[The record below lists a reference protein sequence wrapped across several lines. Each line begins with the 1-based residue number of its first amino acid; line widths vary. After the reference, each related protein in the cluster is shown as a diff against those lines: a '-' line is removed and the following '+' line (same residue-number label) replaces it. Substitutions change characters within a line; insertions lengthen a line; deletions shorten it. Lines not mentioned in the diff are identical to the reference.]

1 MGKIERISFD
11 EAVNLYK
18 NADILELGKMADD
31 VRKTLHPENICY

>member
-18 NADILELGKMADD
+18 NADILEKYKLYKYMH
-31 VRKTLHPENICY
+31 V